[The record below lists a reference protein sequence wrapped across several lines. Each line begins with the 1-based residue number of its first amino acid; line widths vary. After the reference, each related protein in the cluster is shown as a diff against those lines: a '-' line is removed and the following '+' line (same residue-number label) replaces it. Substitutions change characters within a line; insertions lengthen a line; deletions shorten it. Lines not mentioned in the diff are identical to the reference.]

1 MNRSSAIYVVSFFLF
16 LVFQVMLFKKLVL
29 FNTAF
34 CFVYIAFILLLPA
47 ETNPL
52 FLMLAGFA
60 LGLLVDVFYDHQGMH
75 AAATVAIAFVRNFW
89 LGAITPQ
96 GGYDIG
102 AAPTIGANGLAWFL
116 SYSVPLILLHHL
128 ILFFV
133 EAGGFGLTGL
143 TLAKSFSSVLFT
155 LVILLLHQYFFFRKS
170 RI

>member
-1 MNRSSAIYVVSFFLF
+1 
-16 LVFQVMLFKKLVL
+16 MLFKKLVL

-34 CFVYIAFILLLPA
+34 CFVYVAFILLLPA

-52 FLMLAGFA
+52 VLMLAGFG

-75 AAATVAIAFVRNFW
+75 AAATVAIAFFRNYW
-89 LGAITPQ
+89 LGVITPQ
-96 GGYDIG
+96 GGYDVG
-102 AAPTIGANGLAWFL
+102 TAPTVASNGLAWFL
-116 SYSVPLILLHHL
+116 SYSVPLILVHHL

-143 TLAKSFSSVLFT
+143 TLAKSFSSVMFT
-155 LVILLLHQYFFFRKS
+155 IVILLLQQYFFFRKA

>member
-1 MNRSSAIYVVSFFLF
+1 MNRSSAIYVISFFLF
-16 LVFQVMLFKKLVL
+16 LIFQVMLFKKLVM

-34 CFVYIAFILLLPA
+34 CFVYIAFILLLPT

-52 FLMLAGFA
+52 LLMMAGFG

-75 AAATVAIAFVRNFW
+75 AAATVAVAFLRNYW
-89 LGAITPQ
+89 LGVITPQ
-96 GGYDIG
+96 GGYDVG
-102 AAPTIGANGLAWFL
+102 ATPTIGANGLAWFL
-116 SYSVPLILLHHL
+116 SYSVPLVLLHHL

-143 TLAKSFSSVLFT
+143 TLAKSFTSVLFT
-155 LVILLLHQYFFFRKS
+155 LVILLLHQYIFLRKS